1 MCKFVG
7 RTLQERPTNQT
18 WYEGIKILI
27 KGVEELINHPWFQG
41 INWQA
46 VQSKKY
52 KAPFVPVLKSEH
64 DTTYFS
70 AAITSSSLESITSY
84 SGMPGRQE
92 S

>member
-41 INWQA
+41 INW
-46 VQSKKY
+46 
-52 KAPFVPVLKSEH
+52 
-64 DTTYFS
+64 
-70 AAITSSSLESITSY
+70 
-84 SGMPGRQE
+84 
-92 S
+92 